1 MIHRCN
7 STRRTHIVAAYAYLT
22 FRRMATVYAAVLLVG
37 FIHVANSAK
46 AAVDDQELSESQ
58 VRQNRNPSTERAAS
72 PLSFEVA
79 SIKPSRSNPNLYAQG
94 DCQGKDSNPRSRYKP
109 GFGRCA
115 FRGFTLKELVSAAY
129 SPVSFGGRL
138 GFPVDRIEKAS
149 GFSWIES
156 DRFDI
161 EAKAEDTSNVSEE
174 QLYTMLRQLLVER
187 FRLRLRH
194 MTKDVSGYQLDVAPS
209 GSKLQEAPAEA
220 SPLIGGGPPSGG
232 LMVGKAVPVSAI
244 VTFLSG
250 RLGRP
255 IQDRTGLSGR
265 YNWEL
270 KWMPDENEF
279 RIDGGPVTRG
289 VSDAGPSLITA
300 VREQLGLRLVS
311 TRIAIEMLYI
321 NHAEKPKAN

>member
-1 MIHRCN
+1 
-7 STRRTHIVAAYAYLT
+7 
-22 FRRMATVYAAVLLVG
+22 
-37 FIHVANSAK
+37 
-46 AAVDDQELSESQ
+46 
-58 VRQNRNPSTERAAS
+58 
-72 PLSFEVA
+72 
-79 SIKPSRSNPNLYAQG
+79 
-94 DCQGKDSNPRSRYKP
+94 
-109 GFGRCA
+109 
-115 FRGFTLKELVSAAY
+115 
-129 SPVSFGGRL
+129 
-138 GFPVDRIEKAS
+138 
-149 GFSWIES
+149 
-156 DRFDI
+156 
-161 EAKAEDTSNVSEE
+161 
-174 QLYTMLRQLLVER
+174 MLRQLLVER

-270 KWMPDENEF
+270 KWTPDENEF
-279 RIDGGPVTRG
+279 RSDGGPVTRG

-311 TRIAIEMLYI
+311 TRIAVETLYI
-321 NHAEKPKAN
+321 NHAGEAKGELIPRDRCDSAENQQATDLLRDGLFASTIVVLVSLPTVSQCDRSR